1 MKIPLTFLLALTF
14 YYPNRRGAM
23 RTIILVFLF
32 SLLSITP
39 VNALTGQEWISQCDS
54 TYDEISES
62 ECISYLDGLGDMLS
76 IIHKRYYMEEHGK
89 YRLLPKLCFPPRM
102 TLGQVQKIMLKYLN
116 EYPEKLHSEFAD
128 LYLVQMSITFNCSK
142 EVPL

>member
-1 MKIPLTFLLALTF
+1 MKI
-14 YYPNRRGAM
+14 
-23 RTIILVFLF
+23 IIFVFLF
-32 SLLSITP
+32 SLLTIIP
-39 VNALTGQEWISQCDS
+39 VHALTGQEWISQCDS

-62 ECISYLDGLGDMLS
+62 GCISYLDVLGDMLS

-102 TLGQVQKIMLKYLN
+102 TLGQVQKIMMDYLN
-116 EYPEKLHSEFAD
+116 EHPEKLHSEFAD
-128 LYLVQMSITFNCSK
+128 LYLVQMSITFQFSK